1 MPTSGQFYLRTLGEL
16 RLTGPAGELLAG
28 RRKELILLAYLARKS
43 PRPVPRA
50 ELATFLWGER
60 DEAKARQSLRHALYQ
75 LRQAVGDAV
84 VVDNDSAM
92 VPDGAIEWDVA
103 MLERDVAAG
112 RFREAAE
119 RWQGDLLPGSE
130 DAGDE
135 WFRDWLEG
143 EREAIRR
150 LAGTAFERATL
161 GLREASDL
169 DAELRS
175 AGRWA
180 DAFPLD
186 SRAQAHLVEARL
198 RNGDFEEA
206 RRAYTAHESRLRRE
220 VDESPPV
227 EFLRLGQ
234 ELDRLERRSAERHP
248 GSAALLTPDV
258 VGRDTILASLL
269 HLWARVA
276 SESAVV
282 VVEGEEGIGK
292 SRLCAELARRV
303 RTSSPAAR
311 IVEAS
316 GRAPGEA
323 LRGNTGVTPVLLV
336 VDDAA
341 SADEASRASL
351 LALAHELPRA
361 TMLVITRRPEEWPEL
376 GRALDLGRIPAAR
389 RIRLAPLTPK
399 DVAALLDSMLAI
411 APG

>member
-1 MPTSGQFYLRTLGEL
+1 M
-16 RLTGPAGELLAG
+16 
-28 RRKELILLAYLARKS
+28 
-43 PRPVPRA
+43 
-50 ELATFLWGER
+50 
-60 DEAKARQSLRHALYQ
+60 
-75 LRQAVGDAV
+75 
-84 VVDNDSAM
+84 
-92 VPDGAIEWDVA
+92 
-103 MLERDVAAG
+103 
-112 RFREAAE
+112 RE
-119 RWQGDLLPGSE
+119 P
-130 DAGDE
+130 
-135 WFRDWLEG
+135 
-143 EREAIRR
+143 
-150 LAGTAFERATL
+150 
-161 GLREASDL
+161 SDL

-206 RRAYTAHESRLRRE
+206 RRAYAAHESRLRRD
-220 VDESPPV
+220 DESPPV

-411 APG
+411 APADRDALAARLAAESVGNPFYIMELTSALADAGVLALLPSGRWQLDPALTARALPGPAQHPGRDPGPHLAVERVRARAARRRGRRGGADHRGRPEPGRRPGRVVRRCARPAPRPPLPAPRE